1 MNRSEFRVQFCR
13 DLKPKI
19 YMLFLV
25 LIAFPVLSSTFLC
38 GKKQK
43 QPTSWIRCC
52 CLEALDMWLD
62 AIEIQPCLVDVDVFP
77 TFYRKVVF
85 FTERGAMGEKERQF
99 LVGLNWLDEKT
110 LKQSDGVRDG
120 LLGSKTK
127 IDTFKSMIA
136 LSFY

>member
-1 MNRSEFRVQFCR
+1 
-13 DLKPKI
+13 
-19 YMLFLV
+19 
-25 LIAFPVLSSTFLC
+25 
-38 GKKQK
+38 
-43 QPTSWIRCC
+43 
-52 CLEALDMWLD
+52 MWLD

-77 TFYRKVVF
+77 TFHRKVFF

>member
-1 MNRSEFRVQFCR
+1 
-13 DLKPKI
+13 
-19 YMLFLV
+19 
-25 LIAFPVLSSTFLC
+25 
-38 GKKQK
+38 
-43 QPTSWIRCC
+43 
-52 CLEALDMWLD
+52 
-62 AIEIQPCLVDVDVFP
+62 
-77 TFYRKVVF
+77 
-85 FTERGAMGEKERQF
+85 MGEKERQF